1 MRAPAVRPALI
12 LSAALLG
19 CAGTHALAA
28 CDPAGFMPSGT
39 RTYRLTTQGQSSTFT
54 SRAQVK
60 GNTVTVQTTTDGRTT
75 RSTWTCTGKGMT
87 ATIGAGK
94 GDLRLE
100 SGFYPPTSAWKV
112 GYAWTS
118 DGKMQASGGM
128 TMQSRARSRVAAQ
141 EKVTMP
147 AGTFTALRV
156 ETTTATSMT
165 PPAGTDLPP
174 GMDLNNLMGGETRST
189 AWYVRGVGL
198 VKQTIPSAQ
207 FSMVLTK
214 YTR

>member
-1 MRAPAVRPALI
+1 
-12 LSAALLG
+12 
-19 CAGTHALAA
+19 
-28 CDPAGFMPSGT
+28 MPSGT

-60 GNTVTVQTTTDGRTT
+60 GNTVTVQTTTGGQTT
-75 RSTWTCTGKGMT
+75 TSTWTCTGRGMT
-87 ATIGAGK
+87 ATIGAGR
-94 GDLRLE
+94 GDLRLDA
-100 SGFYPPTSAWKV
+100 GFYPPTSAWKV

-128 TMQSRARSRVAAQ
+128 TMQSRTCSRVAAQ
-141 EKVTMP
+141 EKVTTP
-147 AGTFTALRV
+147 AGMFTALRV
-156 ETTTATSMT
+156 ETTTTTSMT

-174 GMDLNNLMGGETRST
+174 GMDLNNLIGGETRST

-214 YTR
+214 YPR

>member
-19 CAGTHALAA
+19 SASTHALAA
-28 CDPAGFMPSGT
+28 CDPAGFMPPGT

-60 GNTVTVQTTTDGRTT
+60 GNAVTVQTTMGSQTT
-75 RSTWTCTGKGMT
+75 TSTWTCTGKGMT
-87 ATIGAGK
+87 ANIGAGK
-94 GDLRLE
+94 GDLRLD

-118 DGKMQASGGM
+118 DGKLQASGGM
-128 TMQSRARSRVAAQ
+128 NMQSRSRSRIAAQ
-141 EKVTMP
+141 EKVTTP

-156 ETTTATSMT
+156 ETTTTTTMT
-165 PPAGTDLPP
+165 PPAGADLPP
-174 GMDLNNLMGGETRST
+174 GMDLNKLMGGETTST

-207 FSMVLTK
+207 HSMVLTK